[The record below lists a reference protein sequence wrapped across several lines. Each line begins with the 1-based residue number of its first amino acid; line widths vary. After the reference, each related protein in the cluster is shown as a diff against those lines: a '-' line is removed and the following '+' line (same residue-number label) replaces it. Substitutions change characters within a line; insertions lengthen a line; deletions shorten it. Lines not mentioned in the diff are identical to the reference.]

1 MQIIQPYKVWK
12 CLHFTLSLAKLPE
25 YLVLDLEWFLV
36 TQLFHCHMEFF
47 SGEVYAKMNLF
58 YLKFFFYC
66 LLISNIAFFCV
77 LLLKVQVSRRRLN
90 FIQTFNTQNAI
101 FIWVFKYFFSFGKL
115 YPSSLW
121 MSSNANAKMLGILLP
136 TNVLLIL

>member
-1 MQIIQPYKVWK
+1 MKVSSFYTQPCKIAWVSCYWLRMIP
-12 CLHFTLSLAKLPE
+12 CYTTISLS
-25 YLVLDLEWFLV
+25 YGI
-36 TQLFHCHMEFF
+36 F

-66 LLISNIAFFCV
+66 LLISNTAFFCV